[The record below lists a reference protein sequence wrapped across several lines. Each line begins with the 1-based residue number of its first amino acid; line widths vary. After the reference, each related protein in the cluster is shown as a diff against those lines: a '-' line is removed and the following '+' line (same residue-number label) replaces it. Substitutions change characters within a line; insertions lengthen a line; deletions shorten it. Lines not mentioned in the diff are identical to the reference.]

1 MFPLEQ
7 PLGLDPM
14 LFSLAPQ
21 DPEEPFIP
29 TAHYASSLVGCL
41 REHYFRW
48 TGAPIT
54 NPSTLIQRQKMEA
67 GDDDA
72 ITFRRRLSENAKYH
86 GLAILDERAEI
97 PIIGHVPG
105 LIYPIR
111 GRADVI
117 LDVLYAG
124 RKERWL
130 VEFKS
135 VAGRGAKKLVGYH
148 AKDGGWVE
156 GDLNEYPAYLAQVW
170 AYAKFFNEELDHIYL
185 IAWDRESRLHQ
196 TYEFR
201 VQNGFLWWSP
211 VPRVFPSPNDPLRP
225 RWKRAPFTW
234 DEIIARL
241 RILEEHVSKREPP
254 PRFDPLTGKA
264 YAAEIKNGRIFKVED
279 DEKTIGWKC
288 AGYCEYADLCWL
300 GKGVVDGDLGDPLPS
315 VGG

>member
-1 MFPLEQ
+1 MFSLER

-21 DPEEPFIP
+21 NPEEPFIP

-72 ITFRRRLSENAKYH
+72 VTFRRRLSENARYH

-97 PIIGHVPG
+97 PIVGHVPE
-105 LIYPIR
+105 LTYPIR
-111 GRADVI
+111 GRADVV
-117 LDVLYAG
+117 LDVFYEG
-124 RKERWL
+124 HKERWL

-148 AKDGGWVE
+148 SKEGWVE

-170 AYAKFFNEELDHIYL
+170 AYARFFEEQIDHIYL

-196 TYEFR
+196 TYELR
-201 VQNGFLWWSP
+201 VQNGYLWWSP

-225 RWKRAPFTW
+225 KWKRAPFTW
-234 DEIIARL
+234 EEIIARL
-241 RILEEHVSKREPP
+241 QILEDYVSKKELP
-254 PRFDPLTGKA
+254 PRFDPLTGKV
-264 YAAEIKNGRIFKVED
+264 YAAEIKSGRLFRVED

-300 GKGVVDGDLGDPLPS
+300 GKEVVNGDTSDSVAGDGW
-315 VGG
+315 

>member
-1 MFPLEQ
+1 MFPLDQ
-7 PLGLDPM
+7 PLGIDPM

-135 VAGRGAKKLVGYH
+135 VAGRGAKRLVGYH
-148 AKDGGWVE
+148 AKDGSWVE

-170 AYAKFFNEELDHIYL
+170 AYAKFFPEELDHIYL

-211 VPRVFPSPNDPLRP
+211 VPRVLPSPNDPLRP

-264 YAAEIKNGRIFKVED
+264 YAAVIKNGQILKAED

-300 GKGVVDGDLGDPLPS
+300 GKVVDGDLGNSL
-315 VGG
+315 